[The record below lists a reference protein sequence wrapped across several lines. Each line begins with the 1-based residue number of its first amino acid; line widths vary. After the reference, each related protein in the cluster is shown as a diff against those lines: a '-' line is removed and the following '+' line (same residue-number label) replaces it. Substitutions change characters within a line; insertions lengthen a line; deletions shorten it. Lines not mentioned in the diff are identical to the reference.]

1 MKLAIIILIIVSIIA
16 WIITWI
22 QEKNKIIALI
32 LTFLSVASLILG
44 CISFLTNYD
53 PINTVKEFVLN
64 KRNEHKQKSAQEQ
77 TIPLEVFIPEISNDV
92 AEQTNAE
99 VEKPTQSNYY
109 TKPIILNIGDTV
121 HRNDENKIYIMW
133 TPIISQDKYWIKVKV
148 DDPFINAETE
158 FEYECKDAWYDMD
171 VSNYSYD
178 TVMFVSIAIW
188 DKENSQKVYS
198 DPISFELY

>member
-1 MKLAIIILIIVSIIA
+1 MKLAIIILIIVAIIA

-32 LTFLSVASLILG
+32 LTFLSVVSLILG

-53 PINTVKEFVLN
+53 PIITVKEFVLN

-77 TIPLEVFIPEISNDV
+77 TIPLEVFIPEVSNDV
-92 AEQTNAE
+92 AEQTNVE

-121 HRNDENKIYIMW
+121 HRNDENRIHIMW
-133 TPIISQDKYWIKVKV
+133 TPIIFQDIYWIKVKV

-158 FEYECKDAWYDMD
+158 FEYGCKDAWYDMD

-188 DKENSQKVYS
+188 DKENSQKVYG